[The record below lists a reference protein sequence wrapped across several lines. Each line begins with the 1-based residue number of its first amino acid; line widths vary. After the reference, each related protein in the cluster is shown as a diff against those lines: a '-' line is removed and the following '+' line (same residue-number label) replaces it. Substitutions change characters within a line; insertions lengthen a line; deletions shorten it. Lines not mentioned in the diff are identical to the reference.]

1 MSKDL
6 VFVGLNISPVMIAAF
21 KNAGFAERTYEGQE
35 GVFLAKDF
43 LSNEV
48 EMIAESLPDDLDPP
62 LDFVVEVCPDG
73 NIQFSTKDSDLEAFA
88 FFDAFDPQSQPKQW
102 RKLAQDAGVS
112 FPSYD

>member
-21 KNAGFAERTYEGQE
+21 KNAGFAERTYEDQE

-62 LDFVVEVCPDG
+62 IDFVVEICPDG
-73 NIQFSTKDSDLEAFA
+73 DIQFSEKDSELAVFS
-88 FFDAFDPQSQPKQW
+88 FINAFDPQSQPEKW

-112 FPSYD
+112 FPSYC